1 MKNDRPILGIFL
13 MLLFCI
19 FAPLGDAFAKILGGH
34 VPLAELVFLRFL
46 IQAVALIPLAYLTK
60 RPMRLTGRVLGFA
73 WLRVVLHIIGIA
85 AMFAALQY
93 LPLADAIAIA
103 FVMPFILLILGHFLL
118 NETVGIHRL
127 GACIVGFIG
136 TLFVIQPSF
145 EQVGWPALL
154 PLVVAV
160 VFSGFILVTRQIA
173 QDTDPIGL
181 QAVNGVM
188 AIVIVGPIL
197 YLLSDSNIP
206 AFGMIAL
213 QGNEILTILIW
224 GLIGTLAH
232 LLMTWSLRFAPSAT
246 IAPMQ
251 YLEIPVATFFG
262 WMIFNDLPNRM
273 AAIGILITIAAGLFI
288 LWREHTTA
296 ARAKVQGS
304 PHQEPHA
311 AE

>member
-1 MKNDRPILGIFL
+1 MTQDRPVLGIFL
-13 MLLFCI
+13 MVLFCI
-19 FAPLGDAFAKILGGH
+19 LAPLGDAMAKILGGTI
-34 VPLAELVFLRFL
+34 PLVQLVVIRFA
-46 IQAVALIPLAYLTK
+46 IQAIVLIPMAYATK
-60 RPMRLTGRVLGFA
+60 RPMALSSRVMGFA

-181 QAVNGVM
+181 Q
-188 AIVIVGPIL
+188 
-197 YLLSDSNIP
+197 
-206 AFGMIAL
+206 
-213 QGNEILTILIW
+213 
-224 GLIGTLAH
+224 
-232 LLMTWSLRFAPSAT
+232 
-246 IAPMQ
+246 
-251 YLEIPVATFFG
+251 
-262 WMIFNDLPNRM
+262 
-273 AAIGILITIAAGLFI
+273 
-288 LWREHTTA
+288 
-296 ARAKVQGS
+296 
-304 PHQEPHA
+304 
-311 AE
+311 